1 MPPEAAALRAGAQA
15 LGLALDDSAIER
27 LLRFGALLVKWNST
41 HNLTAIRSSDEIRT
55 HHLLDSLSLAAPLA
69 RWMPAHGCRVLDV
82 GAGGGLP
89 GIPLAIVRPDLEFTL
104 VDAVQKKVAFLRQA
118 QLELGLANLAAVHG
132 RIEALALEPFPL
144 ITARAFA
151 ALPKFCELTR
161 RLLAPGGVWLAMK
174 GVRPEAE
181 LAALQPWAE
190 VLAVEQLEVPELEE
204 ARHLVV
210 ARVRPQP

>member
-1 MPPEAAALRAGAQA
+1 MPPEAEDLRAGARA

-27 LLRFGALLVKWNST
+27 LLRFEALLVKWNAT
-41 HNLTAIRSSDEIRT
+41 HNLTAIRSPDEMRT
-55 HHLLDSLSLAAPLA
+55 HHLLDSLSLAAPLT
-69 RWMPAHGCRVLDV
+69 RWMPAGGRRVLDV

-118 QLELGLANLAAVHG
+118 QLELGLANLTTVHG

-161 RLLAPGGVWLAMK
+161 PLLAPGGVWLAMK
-174 GVRPEAE
+174 GLRPEAE
-181 LAALQPWAE
+181 LAALPPWAE
-190 VLAVEQLEVPELEE
+190 VLAIEPLEVPDLEE

-210 ARVRPQP
+210 ARVGPQP

>member
-27 LLRFGALLVKWNST
+27 LLRFGALLVKWNAT
-41 HNLTAIRSSDEIRT
+41 HNLTAIRSPDEMRT
-55 HHLLDSLSLAAPLA
+55 HHLLDSLSLAAPLT
-69 RWMPAHGCRVLDV
+69 RWMPAGGRRVLDV

-118 QLELGLANLAAVHG
+118 QLELGLANLTTVHG

-161 RLLAPGGVWLAMK
+161 PLLAPGGVWLAMK
-174 GVRPEAE
+174 GLRPEAE
-181 LAALQPWAE
+181 LAALPPWAE
-190 VLAVEQLEVPELEE
+190 VLAIEPLEVPDLEE

-210 ARVRPQP
+210 ARVGPQP

>member
-1 MPPEAAALRAGAQA
+1 MPPEAAELRAGAQA
-15 LGLALDDSAIER
+15 LGLALDDSAVER
-27 LLRFGALLVKWNST
+27 LLRFGALLVKWNAT

-69 RWMPAHGCRVLDV
+69 RWMPARGRRVLDV

-118 QLELGLANLAAVHG
+118 RLELGLANLAAVHG
-132 RIEALALEPFPL
+132 RVEALALEPFPL

-161 RLLAPGGVWLAMK
+161 RLLLPGGVWLAMK

-181 LAALQPWAE
+181 LAALPPWVE
-190 VLAVEQLEVPELEE
+190 VLAIEPLEVPGLDE

-210 ARVRPQP
+210 ARVRPQS

>member
-1 MPPEAAALRAGAQA
+1 MPPEAEDLRAGARA

-27 LLRFGALLVKWNST
+27 LLRFGALLAKWNTT
-41 HNLTAIRSSDEIRT
+41 HNLTAIRSPDGIRT
-55 HHLLDSLSLAAPLA
+55 HHLLDSLSLAAPLV
-69 RWMPAHGCRVLDV
+69 RWMPAGGRRVLDV

-118 QLELGLANLAAVHG
+118 QLELGLANLATVHG

-161 RLLAPGGVWLAMK
+161 PLLAPGGVWLAMK
-174 GVRPEAE
+174 GLRPEAE
-181 LAALQPWAE
+181 LAALPPWAE
-190 VLAVEQLEVPELEE
+190 VLAIEPLEVPDLQE

>member
-1 MPPEAAALRAGAQA
+1 MPPEAADLRVGARA

-27 LLRFGALLVKWNST
+27 LLCFEALLVKWNAT
-41 HNLTAIRSSDEIRT
+41 HNLTAIRSPDEMRT
-55 HHLLDSLSLAAPLA
+55 HHLLDSLSLAAPLT
-69 RWMPAHGCRVLDV
+69 RWMPAGGRRVLDV

-89 GIPLAIVRPDLEFTL
+89 GIPLAIARPDLEFTL

-118 QLELGLANLAAVHG
+118 QLELGLANLAAIHG

-190 VLAVEQLEVPELEE
+190 VLAIEPLEVPDLDET
-204 ARHLVV
+204 RHLVV
-210 ARVRPQP
+210 ARVSPRP